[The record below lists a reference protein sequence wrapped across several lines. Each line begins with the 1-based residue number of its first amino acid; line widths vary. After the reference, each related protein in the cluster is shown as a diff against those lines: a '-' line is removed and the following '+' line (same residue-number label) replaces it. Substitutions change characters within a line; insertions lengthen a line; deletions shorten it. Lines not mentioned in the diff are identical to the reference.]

1 MRLALRD
8 VPPTCVGV
16 DLHKDTLTAAV
27 LNRQSGEVSFIK
39 LACKCRQQILDFFSQ
54 LPRPH
59 VVAIETVGFYRWLWD
74 LLEPACDKL
83 VLADATQCRALAGRR
98 LKTDR
103 EDASNVAELLAA
115 GRCPLAWAPD
125 SLVAE
130 LRSRT
135 RQRNRLSR
143 WHAKVLH
150 VVKSVLNSVNFPGP
164 SRADAA
170 ALHRWLEAS
179 HAKLADHHRVVVED
193 AVDQLVMIERQMERA
208 ERQIVRL
215 VQEDRFKRTFEVL
228 DSIPGVGLV
237 GAATILAEIGDFKR
251 FPDRRSIACYAGLTP
266 RVFNSA
272 DTVRHGRISKAGPRE
287 LRWILQQA
295 AWTIIRDDPHTRGVF
310 TRISKR
316 AGKKKAA
323 VAIARRMLVWAWTIV
338 RKDELFKRKTIEK
351 ADAAE
356 RENAGEGQSKEA
368 ARKREEAASEKT
380 A

>member
-1 MRLALRD
+1 
-8 VPPTCVGV
+8 
-16 DLHKDTLTAAV
+16 LHKDTLTAAV
-27 LNRQSGEVSFIK
+27 LNRLTGEISFVK
-39 LACKCRQQILDFFSQ
+39 LSCKCRQQIIEFFSK

-74 LLEPACDKL
+74 LLEPICDKL

-103 EDASNVAELLAA
+103 EDASNVAELLSA

-170 ALHRWLEAS
+170 ALHRWLEGA
-179 HAKLADHHRVVVED
+179 HAKLADHHRVVIED
-193 AVDQLVMIERQMERA
+193 AVDQLVMIERQIERA
-208 ERQIVRL
+208 EREITRIV
-215 VQEDRFKRTFEVL
+215 QGDRFKRNYEIL

-237 GAATILAEIGDFKR
+237 SAATILAEIGDFKR
-251 FPDRRSIACYAGLTP
+251 FGDRRAIACYAGLTP
-266 RVFNSA
+266 RVYNSA
-272 DTVRHGRISKAGPRE
+272 DTVRHGRISKAGPRD
-287 LRWILQQA
+287 LRWVLQQA
-295 AWTIIRDDPHTRGVF
+295 AWTIIRDDGHTRGVF

-316 AGKKKAA
+316 AGRKKAA
-323 VAIARRMLVWAWTIV
+323 VAIARRMLTWAWTIV
-338 RKDELFKRKTIEK
+338 GKDELFVRKTINK
-351 ADAAE
+351 LDATNGDTTKSANKAE
-356 RENAGEGQSKEA
+356 R
-368 ARKREEAASEKT
+368 RKRT

>member
-1 MRLALRD
+1 MEFRMRLELRD

-27 LNRQSGEVSFIK
+27 FNRATGEVVFAK
-39 LACKCRQQILDFFSQ
+39 LACKCRQQVIDFFSK

-74 LLEPACDKL
+74 LLEPVCDKL
-83 VLADATQCRALAGRR
+83 VLADAVQCRALAGRR

-125 SLVAE
+125 ALVAE

-143 WHAKVLH
+143 WHAKALH
-150 VVKSVLNSVNFPGP
+150 VVKGVLNSVNFPGP
-164 SRADAA
+164 GRADAA
-170 ALHRWLEAS
+170 ALHRWLEAN
-179 HAKLADHHRVVVED
+179 HARLADHHRVVIED
-193 AVDQLVMIERQMERA
+193 AVDQLVMIERQIERA
-208 ERQIVRL
+208 ERQIVRI
-215 VQEDRFKRTFEVL
+215 VQCDRFKRTYEVL
-228 DSIPGVGLV
+228 DSIPGVGPV
-237 GAATILAEIGDFKR
+237 VAATILAEVGDFKR

-266 RVFNSA
+266 RVYNSA

-287 LRWILQQA
+287 LRWVLQQA
-295 AWTIIRDDPHTRGVF
+295 AWTIIRDDAHARGVF
-310 TRISKR
+310 TRISRR
-316 AGKKKAA
+316 AGRKKAA

-338 RKDELFKRKTIEK
+338 GRDQLFVRKKIERS
-351 ADAAE
+351 DATPGANKKE
-356 RENAGEGQSKEA
+356 R
-368 ARKREEAASEKT
+368 RKRT